1 VSPLSEKWDLRLSK
15 SRYNSKIASDRARDS
30 TYFDFRRDLE
40 TSQQFFWNLFWRSLG
55 MFMNQTTPP
64 WPETDGGAGRS
75 NYGRVRW
82 YDRSKWLRKEAGT
95 TLELRTSYEI
105 RERRVCMKP
114 QTKLDQRRNWGINL
128 DLKTR
133 WPETEKIRFD
143 APTQLYYWKEG
154 MPTLRMF
161 LFYFRFFFQGSFF
174 TFFFNLSNQTNCFC
188 WKQQFTP

>member
-30 TYFDFRRDLE
+30 TVLRLSERFGNFAANFLE
-40 TSQQFFWNLFWRSLG
+40 PFLEIVGNVYESDYYSTMAGNGWRS
-55 MFMNQTTPP
+55 
-64 WPETDGGAGRS
+64 EGRS
-75 NYGRVRW
+75 NYGRVDMT
-82 YDRSKWLRKEAGT
+82 DRNGYGRNWIAN
-95 TLELRTSYEI
+95 ELRNT
-105 RERRVCMKP
+105 RRVCMKP